1 MPKRA
6 REPDTET
13 QALIESLQD
22 QDELETIQ
30 TRYENE
36 RATIA
41 TIHASS
47 IENLRNEFKTLDPEE
62 LQPRDQLRL
71 KQKLEFETGL
81 YKDRLKALEAEKA
94 QKEEKQLSEV
104 SKRRKRH
111 HIDHKL
117 HECESIASTPIQ
129 ETEWQLIGKNRH
141 LQHILKDVKDKMST
155 EQQEKYETLM
165 KDLKKNGYKIFS

>member
-13 QALIESLQD
+13 QALIDSLQD
-22 QDELETIQ
+22 QDEIESIQ
-30 TRYENE
+30 RRYENE
-36 RATIA
+36 RATIE

-47 IENLRNEFKTLDPEE
+47 LENIRTEFKTLDPETLPE
-62 LQPRDQLRL
+62 RDQLRL
-71 KQKLEFETGL
+71 KQKIEFETGL
-81 YKDRLKALEAEKA
+81 YKDRLQALEAEKA
-94 QKEEKQLSEV
+94 KNDENQVLKVTKRQ
-104 SKRRKRH
+104 KRR

-117 HECESIASTPIQ
+117 QECESIASKTIQ

-141 LQHILKDVKDKMST
+141 LQHILTRVKDKMST

-165 KDLKKNGYKIFS
+165 EDLKKNGHQIFT